1 MVTCLR
7 TKAKSTCGR
16 GAGGAD
22 DDLTGGGTSST
33 LALAVVTTGC
43 AGSAC
48 VWPTALSLLGL
59 AAESATAGAAAG
71 VCGGMSVG
79 DSHAKWLSSKG
90 RLVFQ
95 TANTRCSSLRMQCPS
110 ATSP

>member
-16 GAGGAD
+16 GAGAAD
-22 DDLTGGGTSST
+22 DVLTVAGGSST

-43 AGSAC
+43 AGNAC
-48 VWPTALSLLGL
+48 VWPTALSLLES
-59 AAESATAGAAAG
+59 AAASATAGAAAA
-71 VCGGMSVG
+71 VCGGMSVDG
-79 DSHAKWLSSKG
+79 SQAKWPSSKG

-95 TANTRCSSLRMQCPS
+95 TANTRCS
-110 ATSP
+110 

>member
-16 GAGGAD
+16 GAGAAD
-22 DDLTGGGTSST
+22 DDLTVGGASST

-43 AGSAC
+43 AGNAC
-48 VWPTALSLLGL
+48 VWPTALSLP
-59 AAESATAGAAAG
+59 ESAARSAMAGAVPG
-71 VCGGMSVG
+71 VCGGLSVDG
-79 DSHAKWLSSKG
+79 SHAKCFSSKG

-95 TANTRCSSLRMQCPS
+95 TANT
-110 ATSP
+110 